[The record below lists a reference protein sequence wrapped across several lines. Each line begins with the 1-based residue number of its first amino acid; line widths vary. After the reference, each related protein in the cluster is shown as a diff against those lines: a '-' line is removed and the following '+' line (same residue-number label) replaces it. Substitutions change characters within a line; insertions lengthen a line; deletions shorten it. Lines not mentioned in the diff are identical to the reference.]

1 MTDEVTPRTGT
12 PRSAA
17 YRQDLSRSLTFRENI
32 LITLSAVTPA
42 SSVFIIVPSV
52 IQGVAGASAV
62 VFAVAA
68 LVGVAVAL
76 CYAELSSAFPITGGE
91 YAFVARTVGKSTGFA
106 LYLLTIVSGILILG
120 VIASGTGEY
129 LGVVWSALDGRWV
142 GIAVIVVTGLIAVL
156 GIRTNAWVT
165 GIFLVLELLALA
177 VLAVLG
183 FVHVTQPV
191 SVLWTAQGAGPG
203 GTLTAASAGLV
214 VSYTAIAIF
223 AYNGYGTAVYYA
235 EETRQATRTIGRAI
249 LWSLAITVVAEF
261 VPLVAVLL
269 GTPSMPELVNADSPM
284 NYFLLARGGPVV
296 NTIVSLGIAI
306 AVINAVIAIMLQLG
320 RSLYSAAR
328 DRSWPDA
335 ISGPLAWVHP
345 RLRTPVAAT
354 LTVAALGTLAYWLL
368 PFQVLLLGSG
378 ASLVITYVLVGLA
391 ALVGRIRGRTRRAA
405 YRMPGWPLP
414 PLLLLATMVVVVYE
428 NLVSDWVP
436 VSITLAILAIG
447 YVYYYGYI
455 HPRREDRWTLPD
467 PVDEEP

>member
-1 MTDEVTPRTGT
+1 M
-12 PRSAA
+12 
-17 YRQDLSRSLTFRENI
+17 
-32 LITLSAVTPA
+32 TPA

-62 VFAVAA
+62 VFTIAA
-68 LVGVAVAL
+68 LVGVVVAL

-106 LYLLTIVSGILILG
+106 LYLLTIVSGTLILG
-120 VIASGTGEY
+120 VIASGTGQY
-129 LGVVWSALDGRWV
+129 LGVVWSALDGHWV
-142 GIAVIVVTGLIAVL
+142 GVVVIVATGLIAVL

-165 GIFLVLELLALA
+165 GVFLVLFLVLELLALA
-177 VLAVLG
+177 VLAALG

-191 SVLWTAQGAGPG
+191 SVLWTAQAAGPD
-203 GTLTAASAGLV
+203 GTLSAASAGLV
-214 VSYTAIAIF
+214 VSYTAVAIF

-249 LWSLAITVVAEF
+249 LWSLGITVIAEL

-269 GTPSMPELVNADSPM
+269 GTPSMSALVSAESPM
-284 NYFLLARGGPVV
+284 NYFLLARGGPVL

-335 ISGPLAWVHP
+335 LNRPLTWIHP
-345 RLRTPVAAT
+345 RLRTPVVAT
-354 LTVAALGTLAYWLL
+354 LTVAALGVLSYTLL
-368 PFQVLLLGSG
+368 PFEVLLLGSG

-391 ALVGRIRGRTRRAA
+391 ALLGRVRGRTRRAA
-405 YRMPGWPLP
+405 YRMPAWPLP
-414 PLLLLATMVVVVYE
+414 PLLALGAMAVVLYE
-428 NLVSDWVP
+428 NLRTDWPP
-436 VSITLAILAIG
+436 VAITTAILAIG
-447 YVYYYGYI
+447 YAYYYAYI
-455 HPRREDRWTLPD
+455 YPRRDRWTLPD
-467 PVDEEP
+467 PTDEDT

>member
-1 MTDEVTPRTGT
+1 MTGEVTPQADT
-12 PRSAA
+12 S
-17 YRQDLSRSLTFRENI
+17 YRQDLSRSLSFRENI

-62 VFAVAA
+62 AFAIAA
-68 LVGVAVAL
+68 VVGVVVAL

-91 YAFVARTVGKSTGFA
+91 YAFVARTVGKATGFA
-106 LYLLTIVSGILILG
+106 LYLLTIVAGILILG
-120 VIASGTGEY
+120 VIAGGTGKY
-129 LGVVWSALDGRWV
+129 LGVVWSALDGHWV
-142 GIAVIVVTGLIAVL
+142 GVVVIIATGLIAVL

-165 GIFLVLELLALA
+165 GVFLVLELLALA

-183 FVHVTQPV
+183 FVNVTQPV
-191 SVLWTAQGAGPG
+191 SMLWTAQTAGPG

-249 LWSLAITVVAEF
+249 LWSLAITVLAEL

-269 GTPSMPELVNADSPM
+269 GTPSMPGLVAAESPM
-284 NYFLLARGGPVV
+284 NYFLLARGGTAL

-335 ISGPLAWVHP
+335 INRPLAWIHP
-345 RLRTPVAAT
+345 RLRTPVVAT
-354 LTVAALGTLAYWLL
+354 LTVATLGALAYALL
-368 PFQVLLLGSG
+368 PFEVLLLGSG
-378 ASLVITYVLVGLA
+378 ASLVITYVMVGLA
-391 ALVGRIRGRTRRAA
+391 ALLGRLRGRTQRAV
-405 YRMPGWPLP
+405 YRMPAWPLP
-414 PLLLLATMVVVVYE
+414 PLLALAAMAVVIYE
-428 NLVSDWVP
+428 NLRSDWIP
-436 VSITLAILAIG
+436 VAITLVILAIG
-447 YVYYYGYI
+447 YAYYYACI
-455 HPRREDRWTLPD
+455 RPRPDRWTLPD
-467 PVDEEP
+467 PVDED

>member
-1 MTDEVTPRTGT
+1 M
-12 PRSAA
+12 
-17 YRQDLSRSLTFRENI
+17 L
-32 LITLSAVTPA
+32 
-42 SSVFIIVPSV
+42 
-52 IQGVAGASAV
+52 QGVAGASAV

-68 LVGVAVAL
+68 LVG
-76 CYAELSSAFPITGGE
+76 
-91 YAFVARTVGKSTGFA
+91 
-106 LYLLTIVSGILILG
+106 
-120 VIASGTGEY
+120 
-129 LGVVWSALDGRWV
+129 
-142 GIAVIVVTGLIAVL
+142 
-156 GIRTNAWVT
+156 
-165 GIFLVLELLALA
+165 
-177 VLAVLG
+177 
-183 FVHVTQPV
+183 
-191 SVLWTAQGAGPG
+191 
-203 GTLTAASAGLV
+203 
-214 VSYTAIAIF
+214 
-223 AYNGYGTAVYYA
+223 
-235 EETRQATRTIGRAI
+235 
-249 LWSLAITVVAEF
+249 
-261 VPLVAVLL
+261 VAVLL

-284 NYFLLARGGPVV
+284 NYFLLARGGPAV

-335 ISGPLAWVHP
+335 ISGPLTWVHP
-345 RLRTPVAAT
+345 RLRTPVVAT

-378 ASLVITYVLVGLA
+378 ASLVITYVVVGLA

-436 VSITLAILAIG
+436 VSIALAILAIG